1 MGLNKNIYVD
11 LWGLEGNDRILI
23 ELLFRNKVLIKIKVG
38 YFSYVLI

>member
-11 LWGLEGNDRILI
+11 LWGLEGNDRIL
-23 ELLFRNKVLIKIKVG
+23 LGWLFRDKVSIKIKVG